1 MTHLENDKGAFIN
14 DDTQVRGP
22 GVSDFVTAW
31 MKMKLKHVLWYDRR
45 ELGGQF

>member
-1 MTHLENDKGAFIN
+1 MTHVENDKGAFIN
-14 DDTQVRGP
+14 DNTQVRGP

-31 MKMKLKHVLWYDRR
+31 MKMKLKLWYDRG